1 MLSTDVKLSR
11 TITVRLWPNGWTILN
26 KGVPTP
32 RSELRSSQV
41 KMVESYMRLQH
52 KGLWESTVVSG

>member
-1 MLSTDVKLSR
+1 MSIDVKLSR

-32 RSELRSSQV
+32 RSDLRKSQ
-41 KMVESYMRLQH
+41 KEMVESYMKTNHKRLY
-52 KGLWESTVVSG
+52 ESTVVSG